1 MQIIAQNTWSFC
13 LLQTF
18 VEFGES
24 RTLCRTCVTFSLSL
38 SLSPPLSPLSLSLS
52 LSLSLLFARLLT
64 QVDRWKRAK
73 LGKPV
78 ARISGGIPN
87 RRGNPRHLEIDGVRF
102 RCNWRHR
109 VRATSPTSSPTSRSR
124 MYIGYIEN
132 VSRDGTKRD
141 ERGRIRVVRGEEIR
155 VHPSLVMRTGTSP
168 WTCRLLF
175 ARSITVT
182 YGWTV
187 SKGWIEMGKEGERR
201 EENYSR
207 VYHEA
212 IEELKSSVS
221 LYENLFFILLLSQYI
236 LRCCSSRC

>member
-1 MQIIAQNTWSFC
+1 MSHMRCI
-13 LLQTF
+13 
-18 VEFGES
+18 
-24 RTLCRTCVTFSLSL
+24 LSL
-38 SLSPPLSPLSLSLS
+38 SLFLSLARS
-52 LSLSLLFARLLT
+52 FARLLT

-73 LGKPV
+73 LGNQKPV

-141 ERGRIRVVRGEEIR
+141 ERGGIRAVRGEEIC

-168 WTCRLLF
+168 RTCRLLF

-187 SKGWIEMGKEGERR
+187 FKG
-201 EENYSR
+201 
-207 VYHEA
+207 
-212 IEELKSSVS
+212 
-221 LYENLFFILLLSQYI
+221 
-236 LRCCSSRC
+236 